1 MLQTGMASA
10 AMPPGIEVCCRQ
22 AGGTGARPLAPIYP
36 LRWGF
41 AALDKQQANGVLGVA
56 RATVGMETGVVIA
69 LALGSVPFACFGLSR
84 VKLRRLLLAGWA
96 AQAPKRM
103 VLLVAQLLQG
113 RLSAARKRIAAYCLA
128 G

>member
-41 AALDKQQANGVLGVA
+41 AALDKQQANGVVSVA
-56 RATVGMETGVVIA
+56 RATVGMIHGMVIA
-69 LALGSVPFACFGLSR
+69 LACESVPFACFGLSR
-84 VKLRRLLLAGWA
+84 VKLRRLYCIGFS
-96 AQAPKRM
+96 AQAREGM
-103 VLLVAQLLQG
+103 ILSSFIQLQE
-113 RLSAARKRIAAYCLA
+113 K
-128 G
+128 